1 MVNRDRL
8 VNNFIEMVKVDSPS
22 KKEREMA
29 NWLVNYLKERNIEA
43 VIDNAGDK
51 IGGNC
56 GNLVKLYVFLFQLSH
71 IMLHSK
77 KYIQIEV
84 KMTLI
89 KLLFH

>member
-56 GNLVKLYVFLFQLSH
+56 GNLVAYIKSH
-71 IMLHSK
+71 MFCSS
-77 KYIQIEV
+77 YGPSYA
-84 KMTLI
+84 M
-89 KLLFH
+89 

>member
-56 GNLVKLYVFLFQLSH
+56 GNLVVFRKSH
-71 IMLHSK
+71 MFCSSYGPSYAMWK
-77 KYIQIEV
+77 CKTYSRRKYN
-84 KMTLI
+84 
-89 KLLFH
+89 